1 MAPVYY
7 IALGNQPGYHRRS
20 PKLNNTENLL
30 MKQGVRFRGAL
41 AALLTVFAC
50 FAAEA
55 QSDAQALDRARALL
69 AAGNAKQA
77 FAELEPLQGK
87 LSGMPEY
94 DYLLGVA
101 ALDSGRID
109 EAIIAFERVLA
120 LVPNHAGAQMDLAR
134 AYYAA
139 GSFDLAESAFVKL
152 RDASPPPAAQAAITR
167 YLDAIRARRTQ
178 AQAGWTSFGELGL
191 GYDSN
196 LTGVPTNFGAAA
208 QQSFNL
214 IGIDATG
221 NAIKRKA
228 PFVQGAIGTE
238 YTRPVGGGWSVFA
251 GGDLRGRAY
260 RKEHDFN
267 TFAADV
273 RAGGARNDG
282 PNQWRFMGSY
292 LEYRQEG
299 DAPGDPKP
307 TNDRRMA
314 GASVDWRRALD
325 SKTQVGLGVQYNAV
339 RFPENKVEDFNQVF
353 LSVSYLHTFERKGVP
368 LLYLTGFVSDD
379 RATNTLFDGVTT
391 KSKNL
396 AGTRAFL
403 QYSLGAKTQV
413 FGGLGV
419 IVRRDKD
426 SFARSTEVEKGRDV
440 FSEASTGLLWSF
452 REKCALRLLYAYTH
466 NSSNIDIY
474 DFNRHEIS
482 SNIRCEF

>member
-1 MAPVYY
+1 
-7 IALGNQPGYHRRS
+7 
-20 PKLNNTENLL
+20 
-30 MKQGVRFRGAL
+30 MKVRIRFRGAFV
-41 AALLTVFAC
+41 ALLTVFASLS
-50 FAAEA
+50 AGA
-55 QSDAQALDRARALL
+55 QSDAQALERARVLL
-69 AAGNAKQA
+69 ASGNAKQA
-77 FAELEPLQGK
+77 YAELAPLEAK
-87 LSGMPEY
+87 LGGMPEF

-139 GSFDLAESAFVKL
+139 GSFDLAEAAFVKL
-152 RDASPPPAAQAAITR
+152 RDASPPPAAQVAIVR

-196 LTGVPTNFGAAA
+196 ITGVPTNFGAAA

-214 IGIDATG
+214 IGIEATG
-221 NAIKRKA
+221 NSVKRKA
-228 PFVQGAIGTE
+228 PFMQGAVGTE
-238 YTRPVGGGWSVFA
+238 YARPLSRGWSFFA

-260 RKEHDFN
+260 RHESDFN
-267 TFAADV
+267 SVSGDLRV
-273 RAGGARNDG
+273 GGARSDG
-282 PNQWRFMGSY
+282 PSQLRFMGNY

-299 DAPGDPKP
+299 DAPGDHKA

-314 GASVDWRRALD
+314 GASLDWRRALD
-325 SKTQVGLGVQYNAV
+325 SKTQVGIGLQLNAV
-339 RFPENKVEDFNQVF
+339 RFPKNEVEDFNQVF
-353 LSVSYLHTFERKGVP
+353 LSVSWLHSFERTGAP
-368 LLYLTGFVSDD
+368 LLYITGFVSDD
-379 RATNTLFDGVTT
+379 HAVNKLFDGETT

-396 AGTRAFL
+396 AGMRAFL
-403 QYSLGAKTQV
+403 QYSLDAKLQA
-413 FGGLGV
+413 FGGLGA

-440 FSEASTGLLWSF
+440 YGEASAGLIWSF
-452 REKCALRLLYAYTH
+452 REKCGLRLLYAYSH
-466 NSSNIDIY
+466 NRSNIDIY

-482 SNIRCEF
+482 STIRCEID